1 MRRKHLIFR
10 QRKPDEYGPG
20 MKSIVFFF
28 LLFLTCGMIRAQISF
43 GIKGGLNISDVVI
56 NNVNDPD
63 AESDFNF
70 KLGLHGGFFAIAEVG
85 GKTGL
90 SAELLYSNK
99 GVRAIN
105 NINLHYITLPVFVR
119 YLVAKKLIVEGGP
132 ELGYLLA
139 AKSRYGN
146 VSSWN
151 NQIDLGLDIGMQY
164 YILSNMMLGL
174 RFNAGISNVVNDT
187 PVTQQG
193 EKIRYQNRVLQ
204 LSIGYTLYKSKQ

>member
-1 MRRKHLIFR
+1 
-10 QRKPDEYGPG
+10 
-20 MKSIVFFF
+20 
-28 LLFLTCGMIRAQISF
+28 
-43 GIKGGLNISDVVI
+43 
-56 NNVNDPD
+56 
-63 AESDFNF
+63 
-70 KLGLHGGFFAIAEVG
+70 
-85 GKTGL
+85 
-90 SAELLYSNK
+90 
-99 GVRAIN
+99 
-105 NINLHYITLPVFVR
+105 
-119 YLVAKKLIVEGGP
+119 
-132 ELGYLLA
+132 LA